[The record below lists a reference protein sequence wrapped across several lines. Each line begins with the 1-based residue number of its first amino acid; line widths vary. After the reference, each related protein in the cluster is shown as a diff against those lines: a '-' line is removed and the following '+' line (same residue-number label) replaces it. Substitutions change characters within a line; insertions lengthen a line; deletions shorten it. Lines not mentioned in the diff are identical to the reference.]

1 MQKNRGTEKN
11 IVKKLLRIVRNIL
24 IGCGVLFILLLLI
37 PTDEEE
43 VEQDSTETVAVAG
56 EETSFQETASKAE
69 SILEAV
75 GAKKPSEVEDATTA
89 VWQLIREKRQQ
100 QSSRPQQSAEEVTV
114 LVYMN
119 GSDLE
124 SNSGAATDDIT
135 EMLRAS
141 YHENVNVLLETI
153 GTKSWSSRYGIASNR
168 TQRYRVL
175 EDEIELVDDS
185 LGQEDCTDA
194 ESLAEF
200 IRWGAEQYPA
210 QRYILILWGHGAG
223 PVYGF
228 GYDEHQGEEE
238 ALTIDEMQTAV
249 RQGGVY
255 FDFIGMDCCIMS
267 CMELCCALY
276 DYCDYMILSED
287 FESGLGWEYT
297 GWIDALSADP
307 AIETQ
312 ELGRIVIDDMVEA
325 NEKSRYGDSSTLALI
340 DESYMKLL
348 YTTWVDFAYANEEAL
363 LGANY
368 STKVERKGRYYD
380 DYSMDDYYVTDIM
393 AVAQNISAQET
404 AALQSAV
411 DQAVVYYR
419 CTEDESGLTGISV
432 TLPYG
437 DSYFYDSLREIF
449 LSCGINRDYV
459 EWLGKFVDA
468 AGNSEYYDYDDW
480 YEEKWSGWDD
490 YEDDYDWYDWDCELD
505 DDWYDWD
512 SYYYDW
518 DDGDYDDDYDD
529 WEYWYE

>member
-1 MQKNRGTEKN
+1 
-11 IVKKLLRIVRNIL
+11 
-24 IGCGVLFILLLLI
+24 
-37 PTDEEE
+37 
-43 VEQDSTETVAVAG
+43 
-56 EETSFQETASKAE
+56 
-69 SILEAV
+69 
-75 GAKKPSEVEDATTA
+75 
-89 VWQLIREKRQQ
+89 
-100 QSSRPQQSAEEVTV
+100 
-114 LVYMN
+114 MN

-153 GTKSWSSRYGIASNR
+153 GTKRWSSRYGIASNR

-312 ELGRIVIDDMVEA
+312 ELNCDR
-325 NEKSRYGDSSTLALI
+325 
-340 DESYMKLL
+340 
-348 YTTWVDFAYANEEAL
+348 
-363 LGANY
+363 
-368 STKVERKGRYYD
+368 
-380 DYSMDDYYVTDIM
+380 
-393 AVAQNISAQET
+393 
-404 AALQSAV
+404 
-411 DQAVVYYR
+411 
-419 CTEDESGLTGISV
+419 
-432 TLPYG
+432 
-437 DSYFYDSLREIF
+437 
-449 LSCGINRDYV
+449 
-459 EWLGKFVDA
+459 
-468 AGNSEYYDYDDW
+468 
-480 YEEKWSGWDD
+480 
-490 YEDDYDWYDWDCELD
+490 
-505 DDWYDWD
+505 
-512 SYYYDW
+512 
-518 DDGDYDDDYDD
+518 
-529 WEYWYE
+529 

>member
-1 MQKNRGTEKN
+1 M
-11 IVKKLLRIVRNIL
+11 
-24 IGCGVLFILLLLI
+24 
-37 PTDEEE
+37 
-43 VEQDSTETVAVAG
+43 
-56 EETSFQETASKAE
+56 
-69 SILEAV
+69 
-75 GAKKPSEVEDATTA
+75 
-89 VWQLIREKRQQ
+89 
-100 QSSRPQQSAEEVTV
+100 
-114 LVYMN
+114 
-119 GSDLE
+119 
-124 SNSGAATDDIT
+124 
-135 EMLRAS
+135 
-141 YHENVNVLLETI
+141 
-153 GTKSWSSRYGIASNR
+153 
-168 TQRYRVL
+168 L
-175 EDEIELVDDS
+175 EDGIELVDDS

-194 ESLAEF
+194 ESLAAF

-297 GWIDALSADP
+297 GWIDALSADS

-363 LGANY
+363 LEANY

-411 DQAVVYYR
+411 DHAVVYYR

-437 DSYFYDSLREIF
+437 DSYFYDSLTEIF

-468 AGNSEYYDYDDW
+468 AGNYEYYDYDDW